1 MWPLFKWLFTANS
14 AVTDLVQQCLGLGRV
29 GGRQEIRHHTI
40 KSIGYTLT
48 RDVHLTSIKY
58 ITRHILL
65 GIKTVR
71 AF

>member
-14 AVTDLVQQCLGLGRV
+14 AVTDLVQQCPGLGRV
-29 GGRQEIRHHTI
+29 GGASGNQASTI
-40 KSIGYTLT
+40 KSIGCTLT
-48 RDVHLTSIKY
+48 MDVHLTSIKY